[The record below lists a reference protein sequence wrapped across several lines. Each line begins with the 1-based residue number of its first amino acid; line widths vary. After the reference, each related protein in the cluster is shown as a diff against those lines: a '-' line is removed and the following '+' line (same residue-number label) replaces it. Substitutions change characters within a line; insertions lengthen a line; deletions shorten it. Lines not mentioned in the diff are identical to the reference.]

1 MNYKKRQIV
10 RTRWERSDI
19 YLLRAVYAL
28 NKYPTNE
35 DLTSLAVICNKDVR
49 QFKIWFQ
56 NARQR
61 NLRLD
66 IEDID
71 NAKYMFLSVNDDD

>member
-1 MNYKKRQIV
+1 MNYKKRQII

-19 YLLRAVYAL
+19 SLLRAVYAF
-28 NKYPTNE
+28 NKYPTHE
-35 DLTSLAVICNKDVR
+35 DLTSIAVICNKDVK

-66 IEDID
+66 VEDI
-71 NAKYMFLSVNDDD
+71 NNCKYMFLSVNDDD